1 MEYSLI
7 ELIGHVWELNRW
19 ELRQKAVVQAAESF
33 ILLINGPR
41 LTIEFDFDNIL
52 SIGAVI

>member
-7 ELIGHVWELNRW
+7 ELIGYVWELNRW
-19 ELRQKAVVQAAESF
+19 ELRQKAIVEAAKSF

-41 LTIEFDFDNIL
+41 LSIELDFDNIL
-52 SIGAVI
+52 SIGAMI